1 MNLFKI
7 LGKLVPFATKLDI
20 QHKLGVPH
28 MFWSIRNIQRLGFN
42 PKYIIDAGAYNGEW
56 TKDCLKIFPR
66 AKILMIEGQ
75 ESKKEQLSKYTNKNI
90 SLEIGLVGKEI
101 GKKVKFINNE
111 SNSNIFSKSSPSEYN
126 RELTTINFL
135 AQKNQFPQIDFI
147 KLDIQGYELEALK
160 GASMYLPNIEVI
172 LIEVSLIDIGNSGVP
187 LIKEVIDYMFENN
200 FVTYDIC
207 NTRIRRPLDHALWQ
221 TDLIFVSKDSNLL
234 KSTAYSN

>member
-1 MNLFKI
+1 MNLLKI
-7 LGKLVPFATKLDI
+7 LGKLIPFTTKLDI

-28 MFWSIRNIQRLGFN
+28 MFWSIRNIQRLGFT
-42 PKYIIDAGAYNGEW
+42 PKYIVDAGAYTGEW
-56 TKDCLKIFPR
+56 TKDCLKIFPE

-75 ESKKEQLSKYTNKNI
+75 ESKRKHLSKYINENI
-90 SLEIGLVGKEI
+90 SLEIGLVGQEI
-101 GKKVKFINNE
+101 GKKVKFIYNK

-126 RELTTINFL
+126 HELTTINLL
-135 AQKNQFPQIDFI
+135 AQKNQFPRIDFI

-160 GASMYLPNIEVI
+160 GASLYLPDIEVV

-187 LIKEVIDYMFENN
+187 LIKEVIDYMFEKN

-221 TDLIFVSKDSNLL
+221 TDLIFVNKNSDLL